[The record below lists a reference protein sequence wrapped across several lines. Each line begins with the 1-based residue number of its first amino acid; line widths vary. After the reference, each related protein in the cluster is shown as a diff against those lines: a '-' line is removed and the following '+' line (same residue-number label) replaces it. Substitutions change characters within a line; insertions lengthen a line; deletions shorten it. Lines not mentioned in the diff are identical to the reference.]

1 MRIRFVI
8 AMFVILALVVP
19 ALMLARDGKAVT
31 AKQLVGTWKVVSVTN
46 ERDGKKIDG
55 FGPNPQGI
63 TSFIGNGRFVRV
75 LTRSDLPKFASNNRN
90 TGTPN
95 ENQAVMQG
103 SIAYFGTYSCT
114 AAEKSCTY
122 HIEGGTFP
130 NWVGA
135 DQKRVL
141 TLTGD
146 ELRETN
152 PAASTGGNA
161 VLVWKRVQ

>member
-1 MRIRFVI
+1 MKPRFVI
-8 AMFVILALVVP
+8 VTLVIAFMVS
-19 ALMLARDGKAVT
+19 AASMLAQDGKGVT
-31 AKQLVGTWKVVSVTN
+31 AKQLVGTWKSVSVTN
-46 ERDGKKIDG
+46 ERDGKKVDA

-63 TSFIGNGRFVRV
+63 TVFTRNGRFVRV
-75 LTRSDLPKFASNNRN
+75 ETRSDLPKFASNNRN

-95 ENQAVMQG
+95 ENLAVMQG
-103 SIAYFGTYSCT
+103 SIAYFGTYSCN

-122 HIEGGTFP
+122 HIEGSTFP

-161 VLVWKRVQ
+161 VLVWKRIH